1 MRASRLLTIQ
11 MLLQSRGRMSAP
23 ALAQALEV
31 SLRTLHRDMDE
42 LSAAG
47 VPIYAERGRT
57 GGFALMDGWKTTLT
71 GLTASEAQAVFLT
84 GLAGPAAQLGLGAP
98 AQDAQLKLL
107 AALPSSQRQDAQR
120 WQERFHL
127 DPVDWY
133 RESEPTPHL
142 QAVADAVWRSQKI
155 RVQYESWRGASRQ
168 VLSPLGLV
176 LKAGVWYLIAVRDAR
191 DARDASKPEP
201 RTYRVSSMEQVS
213 VLDEPAK
220 GPKRFDLEQYWKA
233 SIARFERELYTL
245 QATVLATPA
254 GLQHLRYLSA
264 AVAKAVSH
272 TINEIN
278 QPALSSKRKPVS
290 TQQGKRLHLIIP
302 IESLAHAA
310 RQLLPLAPEVEVIA
324 PTNLR
329 VLMREHARRW
339 AQIYDE
345 NLKTKPAIKSL
356 N

>member
-31 SLRTLHRDMDE
+31 SLRTLHRDIDE
-42 LSAAG
+42 LTAAG
-47 VPIYAERGRT
+47 VPIYAERGRN

-84 GLAGPAAQLGLGAP
+84 GLAGPATQLGLGAQV
-98 AQDAQLKLL
+98 QDAQLKLL
-107 AALPSSQRQDAQR
+107 AALPSNQRQDAQR
-120 WQERFHL
+120 WQARFHL

-155 RVQYESWRGASRQ
+155 CVHYESWNGASRQ
-168 VLSPLGLV
+168 VLNPLGLV
-176 LKAGVWYLIAVRDAR
+176 LKAGVWYLIAAR
-191 DARDASKPEP
+191 DARNARAANQPEP
-201 RTYRVSSMEQVS
+201 RTYRVSSIEQIT

-220 GPKRFDLEQYWKA
+220 SPKKFELEQYWKA
-233 SIARFERELYTL
+233 SIARFERELYAM
-245 QATVLATPA
+245 QAIVLATPG
-254 GLQHLRYLSA
+254 GLRRLRYLSA
-264 AVAKAVSH
+264 AVAKAVGQATS
-272 TINEIN
+272 
-278 QPALSSKRKPVS
+278 QAPPASKRKRAS
-290 TQQGKRLHLIIP
+290 THQGDRLRLSIP

-324 PTNLR
+324 PSSLR
-329 VLMREHARRW
+329 ALMLEHAQRW
-339 AQIYDE
+339 AQIYGE
-345 NLKTKPAIKSL
+345 NLKTKSAT
-356 N
+356 